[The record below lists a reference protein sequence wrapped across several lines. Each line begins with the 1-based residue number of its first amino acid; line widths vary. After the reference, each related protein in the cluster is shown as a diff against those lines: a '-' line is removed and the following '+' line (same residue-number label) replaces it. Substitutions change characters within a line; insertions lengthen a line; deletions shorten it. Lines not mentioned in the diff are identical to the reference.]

1 MTLTLTT
8 LTPNPNPNPE
18 RNPNP
23 NPNVGKQGERGEAKI
38 RSRQTRLNAVDK
50 RWKIDRSVKRRR
62 GGEQPSTNC
71 FTFSFT
77 YLKLIL
83 LV

>member
-1 MTLTLTT
+1 MFLFSSLPVFVNT
-8 LTPNPNPNPE
+8 E
-18 RNPNP
+18 RHLKVVTNT
-23 NPNVGKQGERGEAKI
+23 VGKQGELGEAKI
-38 RSRQTRLNAVDK
+38 RSRRTRLNAEDE
-50 RWKIDRSVKRRR
+50 RWKIDRSVKRGR
-62 GGEQPSTNC
+62 GAEPSTNC